1 MKTWA
6 NELTEP
12 FQWKKSNGQKT
23 HEEMLTI
30 PDHKGNV
37 NQNHIETSSHSRENG
52 SIINTNTNKRW

>member
-1 MKTWA
+1 
-6 NELTEP
+6 
-12 FQWKKSNGQKT
+12 
-23 HEEMLTI
+23 MLTI